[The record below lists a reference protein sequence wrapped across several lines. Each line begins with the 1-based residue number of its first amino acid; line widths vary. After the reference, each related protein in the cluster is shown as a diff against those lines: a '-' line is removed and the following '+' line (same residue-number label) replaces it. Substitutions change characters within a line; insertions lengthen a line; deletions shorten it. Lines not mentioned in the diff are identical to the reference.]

1 MQREDEGV
9 IILPAYYTTLL
20 TVSLCF
26 GVFLNQLVFNSKFAL
41 LVFDEDG
48 VVFFNYQKLTFSLSS
63 DHVALSDI
71 IVQFGEL
78 QDQ

>member
-26 GVFLNQLVFNSKFAL
+26 RVFLNQLVFNSKFTL
-41 LVFDEDG
+41 LIFDEDG
-48 VVFFNYQKLTFSLSS
+48 VVFFNYQKLTFGLSPY
-63 DHVALSDI
+63 HVALSDI
-71 IVQFGEL
+71 VIQFGEL